1 MYPAGIH
8 YALMFV
14 SVQILAI
21 AVIFLSGFGLNIS
34 LFSASVWGSAVS
46 GLLMIPI
53 GMWLMKKD
61 DLRRNPLMRERGEI
75 DIFVIFWMLALGA
88 SLAYIFNMLIG
99 IANLYEIFPHYSETT
114 KDLYTSVPGWALLLC
129 VGIVAPV
136 AEEVVFRGLIY
147 QRLKDY
153 AGVRW
158 AIVLSAVFFGV
169 YHGNMIQAI
178 YASALGI
185 LFAWLMEY
193 FQNLW
198 VPILLHMGGN
208 TWCLI
213 FSTYAVK
220 WVKVGNGIPVMLV
233 IGLQFVVVFFSA
245 VYLASTWKV
254 RKHYKSGRW

>member
-1 MYPAGIH
+1 
-8 YALMFV
+8 MFV

-21 AVIFLSGFGLNIS
+21 AAVFLMGMGLGIS
-34 LFSASVWGSAVS
+34 LYSVSVWGSAVS

-53 GMWLMKKD
+53 GIWLMKMD
-61 DLRRNPLMRERGEI
+61 NLRRNPLKRGQGKI
-75 DIFVIFWMLALGA
+75 NVFVVFWMLVLGA

-114 KDLYTSVPGWALLLC
+114 KDLYTSVPGWVLLLC
-129 VGIVAPV
+129 VGIIAPI
-136 AEEVVFRGLIY
+136 AEEIVFRGLIY

-153 AGVRW
+153 TGVRW
-158 AIVLSAVFFGV
+158 AVLLSALFFGI
-169 YHGNMIQAI
+169 YHGNMVQAI

-208 TWCLI
+208 TWGLI
-213 FSTYAVK
+213 FSTYAAR
-220 WVKVGNGIPVMLV
+220 WIKVGNGIPVMLL
-233 IGLQFVVVFFSA
+233 IGLQFVVVFFTA
-245 VYLASTWKV
+245 VYLVSTWKA
-254 RKHYKSGRW
+254 RKHYKLS